1 MTRQGTSIRD
11 MNSANMTRK
20 EQQDFMHAKV
30 AEFEDAMCEIEEHL
44 NGICLVSR
52 FKEFVFITFL
62 LFRI

>member
-1 MTRQGTSIRD
+1 

-44 NGICLVSR
+44 NGIGIVSR